1 MTTEALDFYA
11 YWNGAQV
18 ADLWT
23 TLALI
28 TGTDDYRSLLLC
40 VALFGLICAAAGA
53 AVRYRGGDL
62 IVWIAAMVFIFSAA
76 FVPRVNIAVRDVRSA
91 NVQVVQN
98 IPLGIGWPASV
109 ISRASYW
116 LTESFE
122 TAFGDVDAARYTRFG
137 VAFPQRVVTTMLSV
151 KPITADGKMSLT
163 NFTERCIVPEILEN
177 SVKRQEL
184 LNAPDINALISTNG
198 WVNPAR
204 RVFMNNKVLTCT
216 QAAEELKK
224 TLEKTEIPALES
236 RLRLKLNVDFKDGV
250 NAALSTAIPQ
260 AESIMLGVSRTMAES
275 LRQSLMMS
283 AIPDTTMTFA
293 AKAGQAPLSA
303 GVAIARSQGNLASE
317 INYRTLSEMARSA
330 LPKLRNILEFT
341 VIGLWP
347 MVFLMMLG
355 TGAGGAMVCRAYF
368 TLLISVSLWAPIT
381 AIINYLT
388 LHLDME
394 PMNQLV
400 NSAGG
405 VTLAA
410 ATMIRDAGATSQ
422 AMAGSLLW
430 LVPVLAYA
438 VAKGSDMALTAMTSS
453 VLAPASSAAQA
464 QGSQLAMGNV
474 SAGNASLNNASL
486 NNVSGNKTDT
496 SSSWADPNTHKVE
509 LAQGTAAFD
518 RSAGQMTAMNVRK
531 SDLGVSSDTA
541 NMNAVQDANNF
552 GTSSVATNASSL
564 ATNSGVQAVSGSGVT
579 NSVNRDDGWS
589 VTRNSGTTYGT
600 NESVNYGTVTSS
612 VFGANGGRSGKSDD
626 NFSYRSGL
634 SVTTG
639 FANTL
644 NTASSQAKTG
654 SADSTVDGNVSV
666 SNLFA
671 SNEDNNSLNLSM
683 GTPLIQNIGSF
694 ANKPKSSTD
703 KGQVTSISKIDTSQ
717 IKGNIQNDI
726 FKLNATPTATNTA
739 GLTDVGGFTFGSS
752 KQDTFHNASG
762 FAFGEQVGES
772 TAILNGTRNT
782 LSDTTNAQLNEQNS
796 LTHGRTSSDSTSE
809 LDSATHSASKGTS
822 QNVTQDRDNIVRDLG
837 LAMAG
842 GDAFEALRMFNS
854 TPESRAALKE
864 LVDQQQSGLEKVLPP
879 AANSLAK
886 KREEF
891 IGKTR
896 ENIEKDYQASST
908 AVQATSNDSIQR
920 RSSEQHISMQN
931 KSDFMAQTRKER
943 DIANFKI
950 GLSMVA
956 TSEYL
961 QKETGILSVI
971 ERAYGVGFSYTS
983 PQELYQDLNIKAQ
996 EDPQLKETLTTQNL
1010 GFRSCRRR
1018 RKTVDLLVAQAN
1030 PGHSRG

>member
-53 AVRYRGGDL
+53 AVRYRGGDI

-184 LNAPDINALISTNG
+184 LNAPDINALISTKG

-216 QAAEELKK
+216 EAAEELKK

-236 RLRLKLNVDFKDGV
+236 RLRLKLNVDFKDSV

-260 AESIMLGVSRTMAES
+260 AESLMLGVSRTMAES

-518 RSAGQMTAMNVRK
+518 RSAGQMTAINVRK

-552 GTSSVATNASSL
+552 GTSSVATNASTL
-564 ATNSGVQAVSGSGVT
+564 ATNSGVQSVSGSGVT

-644 NTASSQAKTG
+644 NTDSSQAKTG
-654 SADSTVDGNVSV
+654 SADSTVDGNASV

-703 KGQVTSISKIDTSQ
+703 KGQVTSRSKIDTSQ
-717 IKGNIQNDI
+717 IKDNIQNDI

-854 TPESRAALKE
+854 TPESRTALKE

-971 ERAYGVGFSYTS
+971 ERAYGIGFYYTS

-996 EDPQLKETLTTQNL
+996 EDPQLKETLTNL
-1010 GFRSCRRR
+1010 GSI
-1018 RKTVDLLVAQAN
+1018 AH
-1030 PGHSRG
+1030 PGISEKEIIDKLQK

>member
-216 QAAEELKK
+216 EAAEELKK

-236 RLRLKLNVDFKDGV
+236 RLRLKLNVDFKEGV

-260 AESIMLGVSRTMAES
+260 AESLMLGVSRTMAES

-996 EDPQLKETLTTQNL
+996 EDPQLKETLTNL
-1010 GFRSCRRR
+1010 GSI
-1018 RKTVDLLVAQAN
+1018 AH
-1030 PGHSRG
+1030 PGISEKEIIDKLQK

>member
-355 TGAGGAMVCRAYF
+355 TGTGGAMVCRAYF

-762 FAFGEQVGES
+762 FALGEQVGES

-996 EDPQLKETLTTQNL
+996 EDPQLKETLTNL
-1010 GFRSCRRR
+1010 GSI
-1018 RKTVDLLVAQAN
+1018 AH
-1030 PGHSRG
+1030 PGISEKEIIDKLQK

>member
-184 LNAPDINALISTNG
+184 LNAPDINALISTKG

-216 QAAEELKK
+216 EAAEELKK

-236 RLRLKLNVDFKDGV
+236 RLRLKLNVDFKDSV

-260 AESIMLGVSRTMAES
+260 AESLMLGVSRTMAES

-518 RSAGQMTAMNVRK
+518 RSAGQMTAINVRK

-552 GTSSVATNASSL
+552 GTSSVATNASTL
-564 ATNSGVQAVSGSGVT
+564 ATNSGVQSVSGSGVT

-644 NTASSQAKTG
+644 NTDSSQAKTG
-654 SADSTVDGNVSV
+654 SADSTVDGNASV

-703 KGQVTSISKIDTSQ
+703 KGQVTSRSKIDTSQ

-854 TPESRAALKE
+854 TPESRTALKE

-896 ENIEKDYQASST
+896 ENIEKGYQASST

-971 ERAYGVGFSYTS
+971 ERAYGVGFYYTS

-996 EDPQLKETLTTQNL
+996 EDPQLKETLTNL
-1010 GFRSCRRR
+1010 GSI
-1018 RKTVDLLVAQAN
+1018 AH
-1030 PGHSRG
+1030 PGISEKEIIDKLQK

>member
-53 AVRYRGGDL
+53 AVRYRGGDI

-184 LNAPDINALISTNG
+184 LNAPDINALISTKG

-216 QAAEELKK
+216 EAAEELKK

-236 RLRLKLNVDFKDGV
+236 RLRLKLNVDFKDSV

-260 AESIMLGVSRTMAES
+260 AESLMLGVSRTMAES

-518 RSAGQMTAMNVRK
+518 RSAGQMTAINVRK

-552 GTSSVATNASSL
+552 GTSSVATNASTL
-564 ATNSGVQAVSGSGVT
+564 ATNSGVQSVSGSGVT

-644 NTASSQAKTG
+644 NTDSSQAKTG
-654 SADSTVDGNVSV
+654 SADSTVDGNASV

-703 KGQVTSISKIDTSQ
+703 KGQVTSRSKIDTSQ

-854 TPESRAALKE
+854 TPESRTALKE

-971 ERAYGVGFSYTS
+971 ERAYGIGFYYTS

-996 EDPQLKETLTTQNL
+996 EDPQLKETLTNL
-1010 GFRSCRRR
+1010 GSI
-1018 RKTVDLLVAQAN
+1018 AH
-1030 PGHSRG
+1030 PGISEKEIIDKLQK